1 MKYDIS
7 QDPEYLN
14 MAGVIIGEEVFD
26 EETSYTIAIF
36 DDDGEFMAVVVYN
49 NWDHENIAMH
59 IASVSPKWATR
70 DSLRTAFDY
79 PFNQLG
85 VQRVT
90 APVRTSNQKVIS
102 LNTRLGFTI
111 EGTLREYYGDGDGEI
126 LFGMLKNECR
136 WI

>member
-1 MKYDIS
+1 MKYDVS
-7 QDPEYLN
+7 QDPEYLV
-14 MAGVIIGEEVFD
+14 MAGTIIGEEVFD

-36 DDDGEFMAVVVYN
+36 DDDGEFMAVLIYN

-70 DSLRTAFDY
+70 ATLRVAFDY

-90 APVRTSNQKVIS
+90 APVQSSNHKVQDM
-102 LNTRLGFTI
+102 LNRLGFTN
-111 EGTLREYYGDGDGEI
+111 EGRLRDYYGKGEDEI